1 MKNLIFGG
9 TFDPIH
15 KGHLFAAK
23 KAMMSYGFDG
33 VTFIPAGNPWMK
45 NYSITSSFHRLNM
58 LKLAINSSPEFSVSD
73 VEIQRGGP
81 SYMIDT
87 LLDMS
92 KEKNKQEKF
101 CILLGSDVLNDIHK
115 WHKSVDLVKIANF
128 FVIHRPGSANIDLNA
143 IKVKFYDIDL
153 EINVIKGDFSEVSSK
168 EIRQRIKRGLSLTDM
183 IPKSVEEYI
192 KIKGL
197 YDE

>member
-23 KAMMSYGFDG
+23 KAMLSYGFDR
-33 VTFIPAGNPWMK
+33 VIFIPAGNPWMK
-45 NYSITSSFHRLNM
+45 NYSVTSSFHRLNM
-58 LKLAINSSPEFSVSD
+58 LKLAINSNPAFSVSD

-87 LLDMS
+87 LLDLS

-115 WHKSVDLVKIANF
+115 WHKSVDLVKIAKF
-128 FVIHRPGSANIDLNA
+128 FVIHRPGSSNIDFNV
-143 IKVKFYDIDL
+143 IKMKFHDIDL
-153 EINVIKGDFSEVSSK
+153 EINVIKGNFLEVSSK
-168 EIRQRIKRGLSLTDM
+168 EIRQRIKRGLSLKARV
-183 IPKSVEEYI
+183 PKLVEDYI